1 MRYRAAGR
9 TTVQEVP
16 LQMHARTVK
25 VLLAA
30 TASALVLGTGAASA
44 AAAARTH
51 QQAASAQVTPADE
64 QYGGPG
70 GTQGGG
76 GDVLGEQS
84 GGGTGGLPFTGLN
97 LLLVLG
103 AGSGLIASGLGL
115 RAASYRHRRS

>member
-1 MRYRAAGR
+1 MRYGAAGR

-16 LQMHARTVK
+16 LQMHGRTFK

-30 TASALVLGTGAASA
+30 SASALVLGTGAASA

-51 QQAASAQVTPADE
+51 HQAASAHATPASDE
-64 QYGGPG
+64 YGPG

-76 GDVLGEQS
+76 GGNVLGEQS

-115 RAASYRHRRS
+115 RRASLRRN

>member
-1 MRYRAAGR
+1 MHGR
-9 TTVQEVP
+9 TF
-16 LQMHARTVK
+16 K

-30 TASALVLGTGAASA
+30 SASALVLGTGAASA

-64 QYGGPG
+64 QYGSG
-70 GTQGGG
+70 GNQGCGGG
-76 GDVLGEQS
+76 NVLGEQS

-103 AGSGLIASGLGL
+103 AGSGLIASGFGL
-115 RAASYRHRRS
+115 RAASYRLRRTS

>member
-1 MRYRAAGR
+1 
-9 TTVQEVP
+9 
-16 LQMHARTVK
+16 MHGRTVK

-51 QQAASAQVTPADE
+51 NASAQVTPASDE
-64 QYGGPG
+64 YGPG
-70 GTQGGG
+70 VQGGG
-76 GDVLGEQS
+76 GGGVLGEQS

-115 RAASYRHRRS
+115 RAASFRLRRN

>member
-16 LQMHARTVK
+16 LQMHGKKFK

-30 TASALVLGTGAASA
+30 SASVLVLGTGAASA

-51 QQAASAQVTPADE
+51 HQAASAQVTPADE
-64 QYGGPG
+64 QYGP
-70 GTQGGG
+70 GTQGGGG

-115 RAASYRHRRS
+115 RAASYRLRRN

>member
-1 MRYRAAGR
+1 MHGR
-9 TTVQEVP
+9 TF
-16 LQMHARTVK
+16 K

-30 TASALVLGTGAASA
+30 SASALVLGTGAASA

-51 QQAASAQVTPADE
+51 HQAASAQVTPAGDE
-64 QYGGPG
+64 YGPG
-70 GTQGGG
+70 NQGGG

-115 RAASYRHRRS
+115 RAASFRLRRN

>member
-1 MRYRAAGR
+1 MHGR
-9 TTVQEVP
+9 TF
-16 LQMHARTVK
+16 K

-51 QQAASAQVTPADE
+51 QGASAQVTPASDE
-64 QYGGPG
+64 YGPG
-70 GTQGGG
+70 GQNGGG
-76 GDVLGEQS
+76 GNVLGEQS

-103 AGSGLIASGLGL
+103 AGSGLIASGFGL
-115 RAASYRHRRS
+115 RAASTRLHRS

>member
-16 LQMHARTVK
+16 LQMHGRTFK

-51 QQAASAQVTPADE
+51 NQGASAQVTPASD
-64 QYGGPG
+64 QYN
-70 GTQGGG
+70 GGG
-76 GDVLGEQS
+76 GGGGGVLGEQS

-97 LLLVLG
+97 LLLMLG

-115 RAASYRHRRS
+115 RAASTRLRRS

>member
-1 MRYRAAGR
+1 MRYGAAGR

-16 LQMHARTVK
+16 LHMHGRTFK

-30 TASALVLGTGAASA
+30 SASALVLGTGAASA

-51 QQAASAQVTPADE
+51 QAASAQVTPADS
-64 QYGGPG
+64 QYGGG
-70 GTQGGG
+70 N
-76 GDVLGEQS
+76 VLGQQS
-84 GGGTGGLPFTGLN
+84 GGGSGGLPFTGLN

-115 RAASYRHRRS
+115 RAASRRS

>member
-1 MRYRAAGR
+1 MHGR
-9 TTVQEVP
+9 TF
-16 LQMHARTVK
+16 K

-30 TASALVLGTGAASA
+30 SASALVLGTGAASA

-51 QQAASAQVTPADE
+51 HQAASAHTTPASDE
-64 QYGGPG
+64 YGSG
-70 GTQGGG
+70 GNQGGV
-76 GDVLGEQS
+76 DVLGEQS

-115 RAASYRHRRS
+115 RRASLRRN

>member
-1 MRYRAAGR
+1 MRYRPAGR

-16 LQMHARTVK
+16 LQMHGRTFK

-51 QQAASAQVTPADE
+51 HQAASAQVTPANDE
-64 QYGGPG
+64 YGSGN
-70 GTQGGG
+70 QGGG
-76 GDVLGEQS
+76 GGNVLGEQS

-103 AGSGLIASGLGL
+103 AGSGLIASGFGL
-115 RAASYRHRRS
+115 RAASDRLRHN

>member
-1 MRYRAAGR
+1 MRYGAARR

-16 LQMHARTVK
+16 LHMHGRTFK

-51 QQAASAQVTPADE
+51 HQAAQVTPADS
-64 QYGGPG
+64 QYGGG
-70 GTQGGG
+70 N
-76 GDVLGEQS
+76 VLGQQS
-84 GGGTGGLPFTGLN
+84 GGGSGGLPFTGLN

-115 RAASYRHRRS
+115 RAASRRS

>member
-16 LQMHARTVK
+16 LQMHGRTVK

-30 TASALVLGTGAASA
+30 LASALVLGTGAASA
-44 AAAARTH
+44 AAASRTH
-51 QQAASAQVTPADE
+51 QSQYTQVTTAGDE
-64 QYGGPG
+64 YGPG
-70 GTQGGG
+70 NNGGG
-76 GDVLGEQS
+76 GGNVLGEQS

-103 AGSGLIASGLGL
+103 AGSGLIASGFGL
-115 RAASYRHRRS
+115 RAASRRS

>member
-1 MRYRAAGR
+1 MRGR
-9 TTVQEVP
+9 TF
-16 LQMHARTVK
+16 K

-30 TASALVLGTGAASA
+30 SASALVLGTGAASA

-51 QQAASAQVTPADE
+51 HQAASAHATPASDE
-64 QYGGPG
+64 YS

-76 GDVLGEQS
+76 AGNVLGEQS

-115 RAASYRHRRS
+115 RAASFRLRRN